1 MTENMPQATILNN
14 ILGTKNVI
22 DTAVHK
28 KVSTFVFVST
38 DKAVN
43 PSNIMGASKRIAE
56 MYVSSL
62 SSKNKTKIITTRFGN
77 VLGSNGSVVPI
88 FQNQIAKGGP
98 IIVTHPKVTR
108 FFMTITEACQLV
120 LEAGATGNHGEIYV
134 FDMGKPVNMIRL
146 SGLIENEDIQIK
158 FSGLNE
164 GEKLFEE
171 LLTDQENLKKSHNKL
186 IFIAEKEKI
195 SVSVKTMILNLIND
209 ASNSNTTNSLVSSIK
224 NIVPE
229 FKSTNSNYKDL
240 N

>member
-1 MTENMPQATILNN
+1 
-14 ILGTKNVI
+14 
-22 DTAVHK
+22 
-28 KVSTFVFVST
+28 
-38 DKAVN
+38 
-43 PSNIMGASKRIAE
+43 
-56 MYVSSL
+56 
-62 SSKNKTKIITTRFGN
+62 
-77 VLGSNGSVVPI
+77 
-88 FQNQIAKGGP
+88 
-98 IIVTHPKVTR
+98 
-108 FFMTITEACQLV
+108 
-120 LEAGATGNHGEIYV
+120 
-134 FDMGKPVNMIRL
+134 MIRL